1 MYLVCYLSCSDYN
14 KHRKKCC
21 KDNSCLFH
29 CNIVDVLGNSLVPNI
44 FTMNKIQQNCTIPN
58 SCNLSC
64 KMNNCISV
72 GFFKSSIVQLLWK
85 YCIKGANDQV
95 EVQTTGPAESVNEA
109 GHWDNMILLSRTKYR
124 IVVLDFNSKRSTA
137 VLLFATRMF
146 ICQSVQRHQRR
157 HLSHFR

>member
-1 MYLVCYLSCSDYN
+1 MKPNISFSMVVKITFPCGN
-14 KHRKKCC
+14 NFHRKKCC

-29 CNIVDVLGNSLVPNI
+29 CNIVNVLGNSLIPNI

-85 YCIKGANDQV
+85 CCIKGANDQV
-95 EVQTTGPAESVNEA
+95 EVQTTCSIVYLMGYWNTTVLKLF
-109 GHWDNMILLSRTKYR
+109 HWLEKQWELGFTILVIGRFFP
-124 IVVLDFNSKRSTA
+124 VL
-137 VLLFATRMF
+137 
-146 ICQSVQRHQRR
+146 IPWW
-157 HLSHFR
+157 